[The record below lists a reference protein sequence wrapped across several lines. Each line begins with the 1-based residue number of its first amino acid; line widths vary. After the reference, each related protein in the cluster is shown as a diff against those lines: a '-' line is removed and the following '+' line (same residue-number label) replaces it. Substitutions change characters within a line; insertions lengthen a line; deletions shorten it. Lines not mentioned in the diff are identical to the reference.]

1 MGNLVFYEETS
12 EVLAKKVAAL
22 VIEQLKEVLPVQEK
36 AFHYLSRNETASRL
50 NISTP
55 TLDTYTSQGLLIKY
69 GSGKRA
75 RYILEEVEA
84 AKASIYNIKHKK
96 RKF

>member
-55 TLDTYTSQGLLIKY
+55 RLWIRILRKDYIIKY

-84 AKASIYNIKHKK
+84 ARGINIQYQT
-96 RKF
+96 